1 MSLDD
6 ILKGFKRI
14 GEMYSFI
21 YDYPELLKNIF
32 IEISNKIQKKI
43 RTIPQINSIKVIDFM
58 STLANVFSIYFRFK

>member
-32 IEISNKIQKKI
+32 
-43 RTIPQINSIKVIDFM
+43 RVIK
-58 STLANVFSIYFRFK
+58 SLTTLEKA